1 MADGELT
8 DEAHTS
14 VDWCWSNEQDQQV
27 SIEVNT
33 DLKTQG
39 NNHKMCFLELSQ
51 GTWNHVVIAELDPC
65 PYARP

>member
-27 SIEVNT
+27 
-33 DLKTQG
+33 
-39 NNHKMCFLELSQ
+39 
-51 GTWNHVVIAELDPC
+51 
-65 PYARP
+65 